1 VDDKKVPEI
10 TVRKVAEKTV
20 ARKPKPRSRPDAPA
34 PVEGPL
40 HQLAEKLKSRIGK
53 ARPDHVGL
61 CRVTFKTGL
70 KASVSPAMQERAA
83 DFAHR
88 FVTMA
93 EEKGHTLQ
101 AGDDGLTLLVDGE
114 VLKME
119 LVEKLGKIPHVMTS
133 KEATEKKKWEE
144 RNAKRIRDWGLNYY
158 SRPSIPEFD
167 YFPSGD
173 LSFQFTETGYNG
185 LRRTFADGKIQR
197 LETMVERICAAA
209 EKIAAARKADRTARE
224 QREREWA
231 EQARL
236 RKEQEKLQ
244 GLEKKRIE
252 DLEKSAKA
260 WRHANQLRAYIEEV
274 RSQVDRCEDPDAAMK
289 WVVWAEAYLEKI
301 DPLEKGLP
309 RLLQLDDFSEWE
321 LTSRF

>member
-1 VDDKKVPEI
+1 
-10 TVRKVAEKTV
+10 
-20 ARKPKPRSRPDAPA
+20 
-34 PVEGPL
+34 
-40 HQLAEKLKSRIGK
+40 
-53 ARPDHVGL
+53 
-61 CRVTFKTGL
+61 
-70 KASVSPAMQERAA
+70 
-83 DFAHR
+83 
-88 FVTMA
+88 
-93 EEKGHTLQ
+93 
-101 AGDDGLTLLVDGE
+101 
-114 VLKME
+114 
-119 LVEKLGKIPHVMTS
+119 MTS